1 MPTGIEEVMSE
12 LNAEA
17 AQAQRQVDVLIV
29 GGGPVGTA
37 LALDL
42 HGHGVQALLVDRL
55 EEIPD
60 DHPRGGNVN
69 MRTVEH
75 YRRWGIAERLHG
87 LATTVKTA
95 ANALRVPTGGR
106 NVTFVES
113 ILGRAWGAHP
123 FNYGRT
129 REEYWNIAAEPSV
142 SVNQPKVHRLLR
154 ERALELG
161 VEHWLGHEFESL
173 QEHDDSVQVRI
184 KALHSGAVHSL
195 KARFVVAC
203 DGALSPVGKAV
214 GILRESHS
222 AEVSWIYAAIV
233 QLLDTNSSE
242 LFKRLRYDFSGYLV
256 VANPDIVSGT
266 SPVSEDCWRFTLR
279 GYAAEPPS
287 EAEVLATARALFG
300 EEIAL
305 RLDSLTRYRRQVRIA
320 QTYRKGRVF
329 VAGDAAHLFP
339 PTGGHNQNLGIG
351 DVVNL
356 SWKLAAVLQGWGG
369 EALLDTYDIERRPV
383 GWLTGLSSD
392 GISSGWPRM
401 EELVRSAN
409 GRALLHSDDQE
420 TERRALSEQLYQ
432 QTFAEWN
439 THGVVLDVRYSDSPV
454 VIDDG
459 SEVEPWNE
467 THYSAS
473 ARPGHRAPLVR
484 LQDGSPLYDHL
495 GSGFTLLVLGAT
507 PAQVNAFIEQASL
520 RNLPL
525 TVLVPNDTDRD
536 TLLQHYQAPLTLIR
550 PDQHVAWRGSEGNA
564 GQVLDTVRGQKA
576 HQATTREVLAQRVI
590 SP

>member
-1 MPTGIEEVMSE
+1 MSE
-12 LNAEA
+12 LKAEA
-17 AQAQRQVDVLIV
+17 AHPQRQVDVLIV
-29 GGGPVGTA
+29 GAGPVGTA

-42 HGHGVQALLVDRL
+42 RGRGVEALLVERL

-87 LATTVKTA
+87 LATAVKTG
-95 ANALRVPTGGR
+95 ANAQRVPTGGR

-129 REEYWNIAAEPSV
+129 RDEHWDIAAEPSV

-173 QEHDDSVQVRI
+173 HAHADSVEVRI
-184 KALHSGAVHSL
+184 KDLNSGALRSVN
-195 KARFVVAC
+195 ARFVVAC
-203 DGALSPVGKAV
+203 DGAQSPVGKAV
-214 GILRESHS
+214 GILRESNN
-222 AEVSWIYAAIV
+222 AGVSWIYAAIV

-242 LFKRLRYDFSGYLV
+242 LFQRLRYDFSGYLV

-266 SPVSEDCWRFTLR
+266 SPVSEDRWRFTLR
-279 GYAAEPPS
+279 GRGEEPPS
-287 EAEVLATARALFG
+287 EDEVLATAHALFG
-300 EEIAL
+300 EDIAL

-369 EALLDTYDIERRPV
+369 EALLDSYDIERRPV

-401 EELVRSAN
+401 ENVVRADS
-409 GRALLHSDDQE
+409 GRALLNSDAHAA
-420 TERRALSEQLYQ
+420 ERRALSEQLYQ
-432 QTFAEWN
+432 HTFAEWN

-459 SEVEPWNE
+459 SEAEPWSE
-467 THYSAS
+467 TRYSAS
-473 ARPGHRAPLVR
+473 AKPGHRAPLVR
-484 LQDGSPLYDHL
+484 LHDDSPLYDHL
-495 GSGFTLLVLGAT
+495 GSGLTLLALGA
-507 PAQVNAFIEQASL
+507 AQEQVDAFIEQARL
-520 RNLPL
+520 RNIPL
-525 TVLVPNDTDRD
+525 TVLVPGETDLA
-536 TLLQHYQAPLTLIR
+536 TLLKHYQAPLTLIR
-550 PDQHVAWRGSEGNA
+550 PDQHVAWRGSAGDA
-564 GQVLDTVRGQKA
+564 GQILDTVRGQKA
-576 HQATTREVLAQRVI
+576 HQATTREVLEQRVI